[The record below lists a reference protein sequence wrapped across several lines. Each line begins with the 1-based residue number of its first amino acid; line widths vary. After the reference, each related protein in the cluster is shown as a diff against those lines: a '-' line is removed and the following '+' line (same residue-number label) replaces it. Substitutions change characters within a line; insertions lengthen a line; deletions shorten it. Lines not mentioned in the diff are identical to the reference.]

1 MGTTIKVP
9 GTSYPEYEPSLEE
22 ALWNAS
28 PGTSDIILLTQDI
41 NSTMTPGNTTFIDKS
56 VYIAVN
62 ESSIFLNGSLIING
76 TGKTIFFNTTSP
88 NTPAA
93 VDLNLSYAGG
103 SGVFQDNASVFHVI
117 GDRNTIAL
125 TSLTINGTGTSD
137 DLTLFNITGNQLQS
151 EITIAG
157 LIGGDCQGVAING
170 SGNAN
175 ITVTGPVTCTKTAF
189 NVTGAYNNVTI
200 AGGSVTTTNTAV
212 NITGDHNELILL
224 SGSITS
230 GDTAVNITGDS
241 NTILHTS
248 WFSITST
255 SGTGIN
261 LSGDSNTVTYSSDNI
276 SANAGRIF
284 LDGTAS
290 GNYLIDSDFSLPSI
304 YIHNETKIGGTTPG
318 WPGRIWYFFNDSWS
332 INGGNMNVSINLT
345 PGIPITGNVGLKA
358 NFTNVTGNNDDFL
371 TNTSLGVSGAG
382 NSTGYIF
389 NSTEK
394 IIFDDMVMR
403 VPVNITLGDN
413 HYQSWYQEVPL
424 GSVVLVNFNPVNSLP
439 DKNFN
444 ITRTGNWTDFANFSY
459 AYPSFVVED
468 PADHSLL
475 GNLTFTEPV
484 DLTNATVGQ
493 ALQTLGDNL
502 IIAAKSVNLTMANDA
517 LEILNKSATLTT
529 YPDFPFS
536 GTDELSLSAT
546 TDDGTE
552 YLLMTG
558 GTWHATNR
566 SLFMPADAITIG
578 TDNVSFSV
586 SHFSKYNV
594 SGYINADFT
603 GTPRSGAPPLSV
615 TFNDTSTGGKVDS
628 WSWNFGDGGT
638 STEQNLTHQY
648 TTDGTYTVTL
658 TVTNTTYGSS
668 TKTRTSYISVS
679 TPPTPGPGS
688 APTAQFTASPTSGDP
703 PLTVTFTDQSTG
715 TPSVYAWWWDFG
727 DGSDTSRSQ
736 NPTHTYTTAGQYD
749 VSLTVTN
756 GYSEDTETK
765 SAYINVGDV
774 VDANFTASP
783 TSGNPPLRVDF
794 TDTSTG
800 SPTSW
805 SWDFGDG
812 NTSSAQNPT
821 HTYVSG
827 GVYNVSLTVENAIS
841 TDTLERTDYISVGTL
856 PVADFSAS
864 PTNGTAPLDVSFTDL
879 STGNPTT
886 WSWDFGDGNSSTV
899 ENPVHTYVSAGTYD
913 VTLTVTNS
921 AGMST
926 ALKPDY
932 ITVSG
937 PGEITSIAVTP
948 GSRTLSVDESYS
960 LSAVGRDEAGTDVPL
975 TTAEWTCSNT
985 TVATVTGS
993 AGSGTV
999 SAKAA
1004 GTATIRVT
1012 QDGVTGT
1019 ASVNVYTDVTD
1030 AYRDPTTGQVTK
1042 QLAVNAVN
1050 DYLFN
1055 DALSKEDAVA
1065 VVMAYLWG

>member
-1 MGTTIKVP
+1 
-9 GTSYPEYEPSLEE
+9 
-22 ALWNAS
+22 
-28 PGTSDIILLTQDI
+28 
-41 NSTMTPGNTTFIDKS
+41 
-56 VYIAVN
+56 
-62 ESSIFLNGSLIING
+62 
-76 TGKTIFFNTTSP
+76 
-88 NTPAA
+88 
-93 VDLNLSYAGG
+93 
-103 SGVFQDNASVFHVI
+103 
-117 GDRNTIAL
+117 
-125 TSLTINGTGTSD
+125 
-137 DLTLFNITGNQLQS
+137 
-151 EITIAG
+151 
-157 LIGGDCQGVAING
+157 
-170 SGNAN
+170 
-175 ITVTGPVTCTKTAF
+175 
-189 NVTGAYNNVTI
+189 
-200 AGGSVTTTNTAV
+200 
-212 NITGDHNELILL
+212 
-224 SGSITS
+224 
-230 GDTAVNITGDS
+230 
-241 NTILHTS
+241 
-248 WFSITST
+248 
-255 SGTGIN
+255 
-261 LSGDSNTVTYSSDNI
+261 
-276 SANAGRIF
+276 
-284 LDGTAS
+284 
-290 GNYLIDSDFSLPSI
+290 
-304 YIHNETKIGGTTPG
+304 
-318 WPGRIWYFFNDSWS
+318 
-332 INGGNMNVSINLT
+332 
-345 PGIPITGNVGLKA
+345 NVGLKA
-358 NFTNVTGNNDDFL
+358 NFTNVTGNYPDFL

-403 VPVNITLGDN
+403 VPVNITIGDN

-424 GSVVLVNFNPVNSLP
+424 GFVVLVNFNPVNSLP

-468 PADHSLL
+468 SADHSLL

-484 DLTNATVGQ
+484 DLTNASVGQ

-517 LEILNKSATLTT
+517 LKILNKSATLTT

-536 GTDELSLSAT
+536 GIDELSLSAT
-546 TDDGTE
+546 ADDGTE
-552 YLLMTG
+552 YLLMRG
-558 GTWHATNR
+558 GTWHTTNR

-603 GTPRSGAPPLSV
+603 GAPTSGAPPLDV
-615 TFNDTSTGGKVDS
+615 VFNDTSTGGKVDS

-648 TTDGTYTVTL
+648 TADGTYTVTL
-658 TVTNTTYGSS
+658 TVTNTTYGNF
-668 TKTRTSYISVS
+668 TKTRASYITVS

-703 PLTVTFTDQSTG
+703 PLTVAFTDQSTG

-727 DGSDTSRSQ
+727 DGSDISRLQ
-736 NPTHTYTTAGQYD
+736 NPTHTYTTPGQYD

-756 GYSEDTETK
+756 GHGENTEMK
-765 SAYINVGDV
+765 SSYISVGDV

-812 NTSSAQNPT
+812 NMSSAQNPT

-879 STGNPTT
+879 STGNPDT
-886 WSWDFGDGNSSTV
+886 WSWDFGDGNSST
-899 ENPVHTYVSAGTYD
+899 EQNPIHTYVSAGTYD

-932 ITVSG
+932 ITVTG
-937 PGEITSIAVTP
+937 PGEITSIVVTP

-960 LSAVGRDEAGTDVPL
+960 LSAVGRDEAGADVSL
-975 TTAEWTCSNT
+975 TTADWTCSNT
-985 TVATVTGS
+985 SVATVTGS

-999 SAKAA
+999 SATAA

-1019 ASVNVYTDVTD
+1019 ASIKVYTDVTD
-1030 AYRDPTTGQVTK
+1030 AYRDPTTGKVTK

-1055 DALSKEDAVA
+1055 DALSKEDAVK
-1065 VVMAYLWG
+1065 VVVAYLWG